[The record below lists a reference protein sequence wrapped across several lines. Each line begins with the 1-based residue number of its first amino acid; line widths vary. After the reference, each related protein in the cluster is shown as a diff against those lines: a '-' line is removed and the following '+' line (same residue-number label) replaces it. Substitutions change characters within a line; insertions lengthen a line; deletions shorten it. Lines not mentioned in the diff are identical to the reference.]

1 MSEAEAVWFGGVVA
15 RIWFY
20 GAFPALLVVS
30 FVKFRNHDGD
40 DDTGVLFA
48 VFAIIVCSAMFWPLT
63 IPAMMGEWWA
73 ARTAR
78 RRKP

>member
-40 DDTGVLFA
+40 DDTEY
-48 VFAIIVCSAMFWPLT
+48 CSRSSPSSCAPRCS
-63 IPAMMGEWWA
+63 G
-73 ARTAR
+73 R
-78 RRKP
+78 